1 MKVSTLNEF
10 IYSLVNG
17 VCESPPMP
25 SISEGVGLSFAVKN
39 KNPPL
44 EAIENDWKTA
54 SRSKDYIGTALMNGS
69 VNAF

>member
-1 MKVSTLNEF
+1 
-10 IYSLVNG
+10 
-17 VCESPPMP
+17 MP